1 MFEQIKPTQISLS
14 NKPCSLPIELS
25 AQIPQVLCT
34 LGKDPK
40 MYMFIGDT
48 CNDSM
53 KQILY

>member
-1 MFEQIKPTQISLS
+1 MFEQIKPTRISLS

-40 MYMFIGDT
+40 MYMTFGL
-48 CNDSM
+48 